1 MKEIRKNKKIKIR
14 NIEEIEKK
22 IEELKIYIEKWRDY
36 KEKRGYE
43 ELNKFIDGL
52 IKDAQNKIDAINWVL
67 NRNEKI

>member
-1 MKEIRKNKKIKIR
+1 MVKKKIKIR

-22 IEELKIYIEKWRDY
+22 IEELKIYIEDWIDY
-36 KEKRGYE
+36 KEKRGYQ

-52 IKDAQNKIDAINWVL
+52 IKNAQSKIDAINWVL